1 MYVLA
6 NCKLP
11 VQIFCLFFYWTFFLL
26 SLSRGSSL
34 CILDSSLRQLHAL
47 QYFLS
52 AFGFSL
58 HFLHHVFQKADV
70 FNLFCFWGKKKKR
83 PAVPHENSRASIR
96 LLISAQPLV
105 FLLDFYLSCRSD
117 FLSLIQPTDTS
128 WWKPWAEK
136 ANEVSRKPYETRS
149 KVPPA
154 LALPLT
160 SRKETAAFAGAPSST
175 FCL

>member
-70 FNLFCFWGKKKKR
+70 FNLFCFWGKKKKT
-83 PAVPHENSRASIR
+83 SGASWEFKSIHPPFDLSSASGFLAG
-96 LLISAQPLV
+96 LLSFLPLG
-105 FLLDFYLSCRSD
+105 
-117 FLSLIQPTDTS
+117 LSLINPTN
-128 WWKPWAEK
+128 WHLLVEA
-136 ANEVSRKPYETRS
+136 VSRKG
-149 KVPPA
+149 KWGV
-154 LALPLT
+154 
-160 SRKETAAFAGAPSST
+160 KEAIWNQKQSST
-175 FCL
+175 CPGASSDL